1 MINDGRRD
9 PIVSIE
15 HIALATQD
23 VERLVDFYQRHCSS
37 TPSSPSFSGTTSR
50 CGRRQTWRHFLSAG
64 GDAGTVPGVV
74 GRPYRDVR
82 ERVPPMFVEP
92 VLVCDAA
99 RHPEIDSLDYV
110 TVAEAL
116 AELVGLDHE

>member
-23 VERLVDFYQRHCSS
+23 
-37 TPSSPSFSGTTSR
+37 
-50 CGRRQTWRHFLSAG
+50 

-82 ERVPPMFVEP
+82 ERVPPDVRP
-92 VLVCDAA
+92 TGACLRD
-99 RHPEIDSLDYV
+99 
-110 TVAEAL
+110 
-116 AELVGLDHE
+116 